1 MIIVILCLSLRENYP
16 YSALFWSAFFRIRT
30 ESGKIRTRKTPNMDT
45 FHAVSG
51 VDIINIFASWGLYK
65 NHKKQHFLWSILSD
79 LRRGIAR
86 IPQISKIES
95 FVTIAKRL
103 KVVNYCCKTL
113 HLRCLQGFLATPLL
127 RLTARIN
134 RSEWVSC
141 CQYANRNILTK

>member
-1 MIIVILCLSLRENYP
+1 MYDHRYSLSLTTWKL
-16 YSALFWSAFFRIRT
+16 SVFGVVRIF
-30 ESGKIRTRKTPNMDT
+30 SHSDWIRQNTDQKNSEYGYLSRS
-45 FHAVSG
+45 VWCRY
-51 VDIINIFASWGLYK
+51 NIFASWGLYK